1 MILLIL
7 NLLIVVKLWHQ
18 QEAIICVIGIKLT
31 KHRCY
36 VQKAVQK
43 LTFQNGVLNVSNK
56 TVARQKKTSKLT
68 FLAKQ
73 LQQLQLRI
81 I

>member
-7 NLLIVVKLWHQ
+7 DLLIVLKLWHQ

-36 VQKAVQK
+36 VQKAAQK
-43 LTFQNGVLNVSNK
+43 FTFQNEVLNVSNK
-56 TVARQKKTSKLT
+56 TVARQKK
-68 FLAKQ
+68 
-73 LQQLQLRI
+73 LQNLHF
-81 I
+81 

>member
-7 NLLIVVKLWHQ
+7 DLLIVLKLWHQ

-36 VQKAVQK
+36 VQKAAQK
-43 LTFQNGVLNVSNK
+43 FMFQNGVLNVSNK
-56 TVARQKKTSKLT
+56 TVARQKK
-68 FLAKQ
+68 
-73 LQQLQLRI
+73 LQNLHF
-81 I
+81 